1 LKSIIIGLGNPLF
14 SDDAVG
20 LLVARAIKFRITD
33 RTVTVAEVT
42 VAGLD
47 VVDIISGYEKA
58 IIIDAVQTSYNKPGT
73 IYRFELGQLSAIK
86 EGCPHNIDFLT
97 SIILGKQLG
106 LAVPAEIVV
115 FGIEAENVTDLNEGC
130 TPLVNAA
137 IPDCVDRIMTE
148 LKLKNSA
155 DNLVF

>member
-1 LKSIIIGLGNPLF
+1 LKSIILGLGNLLF

-20 LLVARAIKFRITD
+20 LLVARAIKCRITD
-33 RTVTVAEVT
+33 STVTVAEVT

-47 VVDIISGYEKA
+47 VLDIIAGYEKA
-58 IIIDAVQTSYNKPGT
+58 IIVDAVQTSQNQPGT
-73 IYRFELGQLSAIK
+73 IYRFELDQLSAIK

-97 SIILGKQLG
+97 SIMLAKQLG

-137 IPDCVDRIMTE
+137 IPDCVDWILDE
-148 LKLKNSA
+148 LKITSSTG
-155 DNLVF
+155 NLVF